1 MTLYHKENISSL
13 NIYNYLMKKEKKN
26 SNSRSRRRQACFVD
40 AERKLDFMKT
50 YASTSFSTGEQSTTN
65 DSNKN
70 IGGSKPAYH

>member
-1 MTLYHKENISSL
+1 
-13 NIYNYLMKKEKKN
+13 
-26 SNSRSRRRQACFVD
+26 
-40 AERKLDFMKT
+40 MKT